1 MPRLFILPLLLVG
14 AFPVAGC
21 NDGGKD
27 VGVTIAAD
35 TPPPS
40 AASIDK
46 QIADIKANTHMPES
60 AKQAAISQ
68 LETTKATNAARPK

>member
-21 NDGGKD
+21 SDGGKD
-27 VGVTIAAD
+27 AGVTITAD

-46 QIADIKANTHMPES
+46 QIADIKANTHMPEA